1 MKLFHYEGMEK
12 AFDAATG
19 KDVRI
24 AIVDS
29 GIDSSHPSLGKSVKG
44 GVDIEMISGKVI
56 TKPCSYVDAYGHGT
70 ACAGIIKEIAPEVE
84 LYSVKV
90 LGSDL
95 GGSGHVFLAGLKWAI
110 ENDMQIIN
118 LSLGTTNMEY
128 FGRLHQLADK
138 AYYKGTVLVA
148 AANNSL
154 PPSVPSIF
162 ASLISVKNMRVRDK
176 LDFRFLSNNP
186 IELGALGTEVR
197 APWLNQTYRTLTG
210 TSFATPHITGIVA
223 RILSICRG
231 ITPFEMKAILLQM
244 TKDKELE
251 QDRTGTLSV

>member
-1 MKLFHYEGMEK
+1 
-12 AFDAATG
+12 
-19 KDVRI
+19 
-24 AIVDS
+24 
-29 GIDSSHPSLGKSVKG
+29 
-44 GVDIEMISGKVI
+44 
-56 TKPCSYVDAYGHGT
+56 
-70 ACAGIIKEIAPEVE
+70 
-84 LYSVKV
+84 
-90 LGSDL
+90 
-95 GGSGHVFLAGLKWAI
+95 
-110 ENDMQIIN
+110 
-118 LSLGTTNMEY
+118 
-128 FGRLHQLADK
+128 
-138 AYYKGTVLVA
+138 
-148 AANNSL
+148 
-154 PPSVPSIF
+154 
-162 ASLISVKNMRVRDK
+162 MRVRDK